1 MLTVMF
7 CHNAG
12 GIFIKPINFY
22 PISSILFAG
31 PVSVSYL
38 YVLSGFVMSL
48 IYYRPQEKFNVRG
61 YWSTRFVRV
70 YPMYILSFL
79 LTCLYYY
86 DFIARIKPAKILSN
100 LFLWQAWI
108 PKYSQSFNPA
118 SWSLSVEG
126 FFYFI
131 FPFFVMW
138 AYRQSMKKLINL
150 SVILWIVSQV
160 IHYVLWT
167 QFMPAWEEFL
177 LYFPLFHLNSFIL
190 GAVGGI
196 WFVSEAPKH
205 PVNSKTNSVILWG
218 TFALVVIFLLLGDA
232 FPNRVPRYLQTLAG
246 ILSPLLVVT
255 IITLARD
262 TTRLST
268 IMNQK
273 WLVTL
278 GETSYALYIFHIP
291 VRWWYERLLV
301 NIGINNTAPVLAS
314 TFLPLIILISL
325 LLFLYVDFP
334 LRRQLRK
341 IVDRVSMP
349 LLLLDLGAI
358 ALSIY
363 LSFSLRFDTTKEFSA
378 NLPVAYAMFWS
389 ALLIRIGVS
398 IAFKS
403 VSPDVLGLPFKQ
415 MLYRIL
421 FAVTA
426 GSAVVG
432 LLMFAFF
439 SLGWLEN
446 LPRSILLLDWGM
458 MLLFSTLIRLAVKK
472 RDLYQVTPA
481 AVKAN

>member
-1 MLTVMF
+1 
-7 CHNAG
+7 
-12 GIFIKPINFY
+12 
-22 PISSILFAG
+22 
-31 PVSVSYL
+31 
-38 YVLSGFVMSL
+38 
-48 IYYRPQEKFNVRG
+48 
-61 YWSTRFVRV
+61 
-70 YPMYILSFL
+70 
-79 LTCLYYY
+79 
-86 DFIARIKPAKILSN
+86 
-100 LFLWQAWI
+100 
-108 PKYSQSFNPA
+108 
-118 SWSLSVEG
+118 
-126 FFYFI
+126 
-131 FPFFVMW
+131 
-138 AYRQSMKKLINL
+138 
-150 SVILWIVSQV
+150 
-160 IHYVLWT
+160 
-167 QFMPAWEEFL
+167 
-177 LYFPLFHLNSFIL
+177 
-190 GAVGGI
+190 
-196 WFVSEAPKH
+196 
-205 PVNSKTNSVILWG
+205 
-218 TFALVVIFLLLGDA
+218 
-232 FPNRVPRYLQTLAG
+232 
-246 ILSPLLVVT
+246 
-255 IITLARD
+255 
-262 TTRLST
+262 
-268 IMNQK
+268 
-273 WLVTL
+273 
-278 GETSYALYIFHIP
+278 
-291 VRWWYERLLV
+291 
-301 NIGINNTAPVLAS
+301 
-314 TFLPLIILISL
+314 
-325 LLFLYVDFP
+325 VDFP